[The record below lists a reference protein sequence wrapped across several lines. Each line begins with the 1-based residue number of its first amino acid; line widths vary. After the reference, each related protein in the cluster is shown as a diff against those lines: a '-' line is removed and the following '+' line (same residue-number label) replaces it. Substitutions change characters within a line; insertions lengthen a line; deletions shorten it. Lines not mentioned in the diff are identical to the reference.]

1 MSASSVIAETML
13 AGDFNFGGLAGPAVV
28 GNVVQKSIERPRGK
42 KFPLTAY
49 FDNQFVRELEK
60 EGFFQKL
67 CADEPR
73 RFSPCPVRKRRFT
86 MTFVSEVLKAKGG
99 DVWTVSSDSSVYDAL
114 QEMADRNVGALM
126 VVEGGNLV
134 GVFSERDYARKV
146 ILQGKASRDTLVRE
160 IMSSEVF
167 WVRPDQ
173 TIGAC
178 MELMTDKRVRHL
190 PVLDG
195 GRLIG
200 VISIGDAVKAI
211 ISEQQFAIQQLEQYI
226 GQR

>member
-1 MSASSVIAETML
+1 
-13 AGDFNFGGLAGPAVV
+13 
-28 GNVVQKSIERPRGK
+28 
-42 KFPLTAY
+42 
-49 FDNQFVRELEK
+49 
-60 EGFFQKL
+60 
-67 CADEPR
+67 
-73 RFSPCPVRKRRFT
+73 

-178 MELMTDKRVRHL
+178 MELMTDKRIRHL